1 MNKIKEDTSDQSK
14 DPGWLT
20 TFGDTMSLLLTFFVM
35 LFATLSFEEA
45 KVEQAMGSL
54 KGSLGVMEKA
64 KQSIIPQQKI
74 IRGRME
80 RISEEIKRYARLQGF
95 GKDIKVNNIREGI
108 RINLKSPML
117 FDLGKAELKNKITPL
132 LDEITALL
140 KNIPNNIR
148 IEGHTD
154 NLPIHTKEFPSNWEL
169 STARAIN
176 IGKYFIKRGITP
188 SRLGVIGYADSRPLF
203 PNDTSEHRALNR
215 RVEIFILKEAS
226 EKPPESSS
234 EIF

>member
-1 MNKIKEDTSDQSK
+1 VNKIKEDTSDQSK

-80 RISEEIKRYARLQGF
+80 RISEEIERYARLQGF
-95 GKDIKVNNIREGI
+95 GKDIEVNNIREGI

>member
-1 MNKIKEDTSDQSK
+1 VNKIKEDTSDQSK

-80 RISEEIKRYARLQGF
+80 RISEEIERYARLQGF
-95 GKDIKVNNIREGI
+95 GKDIEVNNIREGI

-140 KNIPNNIR
+140 KNIPNDIR

>member
-117 FDLGKAELKNKITPL
+117 FDLGKAELKNKIKDYL
-132 LDEITALL
+132 E
-140 KNIPNNIR
+140 
-148 IEGHTD
+148 
-154 NLPIHTKEFPSNWEL
+154 EL
-169 STARAIN
+169 E
-176 IGKYFIKRGITP
+176 YFKG
-188 SRLGVIGYADSRPLF
+188 G
-203 PNDTSEHRALNR
+203 
-215 RVEIFILKEAS
+215 
-226 EKPPESSS
+226 
-234 EIF
+234 